1 MAEGDSAGQAR
12 GWFVQA
18 AGKVW
23 GPYPEARI
31 QAFVAEGRVA
41 AETLLGVAPEGPF
54 HPAARH
60 GRLSSLFGDPVEAH
74 ASPASPVAEAAPAYA
89 PTPARPLLVWAGLKS
104 QKPERF
110 EQALAAHGP
119 FVRIGADLWLVR
131 ARTGASALR
140 NALTRRIGSDD
151 ALMVVE
157 APLEQA
163 AWFNLAGD
171 ADRTMRQLWAA
182 QG

>member
-74 ASPASPVAEAAPAYA
+74 ASPASPVAEGAMPTSQNVSAAIPLA
-89 PTPARPLLVWAGLKS
+89 PNSRCSGLPS
-104 QKPERF
+104 QSFP
-110 EQALAAHGP
+110 
-119 FVRIGADLWLVR
+119 VR
-131 ARTGASALR
+131 
-140 NALTRRIGSDD
+140 
-151 ALMVVE
+151 
-157 APLEQA
+157 
-163 AWFNLAGD
+163 
-171 ADRTMRQLWAA
+171 
-182 QG
+182 